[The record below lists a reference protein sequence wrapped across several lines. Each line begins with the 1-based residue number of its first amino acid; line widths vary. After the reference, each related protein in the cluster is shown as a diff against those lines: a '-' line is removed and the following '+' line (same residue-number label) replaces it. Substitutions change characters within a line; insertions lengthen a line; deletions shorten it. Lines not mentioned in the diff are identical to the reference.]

1 MSAGSIDVD
10 LILGRNAQRLLK
22 LLQITYVRD
31 NFPA

>member
-22 LLQITYVRD
+22 RVYCFVNERT
-31 NFPA
+31 